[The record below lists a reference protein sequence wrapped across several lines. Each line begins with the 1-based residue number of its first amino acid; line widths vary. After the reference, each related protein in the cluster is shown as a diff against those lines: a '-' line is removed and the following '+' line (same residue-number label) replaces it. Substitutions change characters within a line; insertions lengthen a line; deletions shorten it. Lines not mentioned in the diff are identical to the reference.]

1 MQISECQQKVVTLH
15 SMNFRR
21 IFFTIIALIAFN
33 GMLHAQ
39 YYIQCEDTCNH
50 IHGLDMSHYQGDV
63 WWETV
68 GANSKMYYV
77 YLKASEG
84 GNNID
89 RRYLEN
95 IALARR
101 YGLKVGSYH
110 FYRPRRPQDEQLR
123 NFRTQCRPQ
132 DQDLI
137 PMIDIETTGGLGR
150 AELCDSLHKFLR
162 LVEREYR
169 QKPLIYTYE
178 SFYNSYLSNELN
190 GYKLFIAKYSS
201 SRPVLRDGRDI
212 FAWQYTSKGRING
225 VSGYVDK
232 SRLMGRHSMREIR
245 FRH

>member
-178 SFYNSYLSNELN
+178 SFYNSYLTNELN

-201 SRPVLRDGRDI
+201 SRPVLRDGKDI

>member
-169 QKPLIYTYE
+169 QKPIIYTYE
-178 SFYNSYLSNELN
+178 SFYNSYLTNELN

-201 SRPVLRDGRDI
+201 SRPVLRDGKDI